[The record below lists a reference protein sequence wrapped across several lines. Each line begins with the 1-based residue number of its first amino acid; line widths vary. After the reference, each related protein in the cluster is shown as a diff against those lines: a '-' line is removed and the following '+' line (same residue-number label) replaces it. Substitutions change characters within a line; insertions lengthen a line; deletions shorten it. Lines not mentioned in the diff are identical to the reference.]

1 MTNLNGMT
9 RRTVSHSLLVAV
21 LLIFNLF
28 AEGETKMT
36 MLNWGGKQE
45 VVNHYNDV
53 PCRILEKSGMC

>member
-1 MTNLNGMT
+1 MAVATMK
-9 RRTVSHSLLVAV
+9 RICLVAV
-21 LLIFNLF
+21 LMAALTLF
-28 AEGETKMT
+28 AEGETKMP